1 MYRVFVV
8 EDDPVIAGAICA
20 QMDSWG
26 LEARCAKDFGAVMAE
41 FAAFDPQLVLLDI
54 SLPRYSGYHWL
65 MLRLWQTDSFVDEN
79 TLTVNVTRLRRK
91 LEALGLGDF
100 IKTRKG
106 LGYIID

>member
-41 FAAFDPQLVLLDI
+41 FAAFDPQLVLLATTGA
-54 SLPRYSGYHWL
+54 PRYGRSP
-65 MLRLWQTDSFVDEN
+65 RC
-79 TLTVNVTRLRRK
+79 R
-91 LEALGLGDF
+91 
-100 IKTRKG
+100 
-106 LGYIID
+106 

>member
-54 SLPRYSGYHWL
+54 SLPATRATTGAPRYGRSP
-65 MLRLWQTDSFVDEN
+65 RC
-79 TLTVNVTRLRRK
+79 R
-91 LEALGLGDF
+91 
-100 IKTRKG
+100 
-106 LGYIID
+106 